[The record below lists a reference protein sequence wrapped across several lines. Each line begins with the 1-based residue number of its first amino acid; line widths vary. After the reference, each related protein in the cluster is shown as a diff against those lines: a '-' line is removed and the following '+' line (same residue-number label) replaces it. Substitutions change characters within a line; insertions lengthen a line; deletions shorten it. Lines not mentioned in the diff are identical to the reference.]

1 VARPAKTLQE
11 RVRDRGFLTRR
22 HGGLLAGPLVGP
34 ERLREIQQRWQNE
47 EHEIVRKALEREYEK
62 LVADAG
68 AVEASQNGSAMVRVD
83 REGFSLPPARFFP
96 AMLAHV
102 KGPAAGQ
109 SFKLEPWQRRFVEE
123 FSRVNG
129 RGERIYKRGML
140 GVARGNGKTP
150 LAAGL
155 ALRELVSV
163 SDEPDVILAAA
174 ARDQARV
181 CFEYARGFVESGP
194 LADVLQVGR
203 HEIRNPLN
211 GGVLRTVSADG
222 FVAHGLNPSACVI
235 DELHAWSSGKQV
247 ELFDALD
254 TAVHKRPGAFWLV
267 ITTAGHDKTSL
278 LGRLYASMLD
288 ALELDEKPGFVV
300 GRDEFNGVLMHWY
313 GAADDCDADDRT
325 LWRAVNPARF
335 VTIEALRKQ
344 RNSPSMSRATFAR
357 LHLNAWVAPDVERW
371 IPTDTWERLAGRVE
385 IPEGATVFVGADGSR
400 AYDTTAVAWAAK
412 ARDGRIDVDARVFS
426 VREDVPHH
434 VLHAGGTIDFADV
447 EGFLLEL
454 ASRYDVEEVRFDPR
468 FLERSMEVLAERL
481 RSSAVAPVEPYSNVH
496 RQALAVLERAV
507 LDGTL
512 RHGGDPAVSQQVL
525 AAACDRFDNGD
536 VRRLRKLDRTRPI
549 DAAVALALAVQG
561 ATIEQPGS
569 VYDTRGLIAI

>member
-1 VARPAKTLQE
+1 VARPTKSLAE
-11 RVRDRGFLTRR
+11 RVRDGKFRARD
-22 HGGLLAGPLVGP
+22 HGGLLIGPLVGP
-34 ERLREIQQRWQNE
+34 ERLQEIQRRWQQE
-47 EHEIVRKALEREYEK
+47 DSETVRRALALEYEK
-62 LVADAG
+62 LVAGDGSVQASESRSVALRSAG
-68 AVEASQNGSAMVRVD
+68 
-83 REGFSLPPARFFP
+83 EGFALPLARFFP
-96 AMLAHV
+96 AMFSHV

-109 SFKLEPWQRRFVEE
+109 TFTLEPWQRRFVEE

-129 RGERIYKRGML
+129 DRERIYKRGLL
-140 GVARGNGKTP
+140 GVARGNGKSP
-150 LAAGL
+150 LASGL
-155 ALRELVSV
+155 ALRELLAR

-181 CFEYARGFVESGP
+181 VFEYARGFVESGP

-222 FVAHGLNPSACVI
+222 FVAHGLNPSAVII
-235 DELHAWSSGKQV
+235 DELHAWNSAKQH

-267 ITTAGHDKTSL
+267 ITTAGHEKLSL
-278 LGRLYASMLD
+278 LGRLYGNMLAS
-288 ALELDEKPGFVV
+288 LELDEKPGFVV

-313 GAADDCDADDRT
+313 GADEDADADDRK
-325 LWRAVNPARF
+325 LWRSVNPASF
-335 VTIEALRKQ
+335 VTTEALRKQ

-371 IPTDTWERLAGRVE
+371 IPTDTWERLAGTVE
-385 IPEGATVFVGADGSR
+385 IADGATVFVGADGSR
-400 AYDTTAVAWAAK
+400 AYDTTAIAWAAK
-412 ARDGRIDVDARVFS
+412 APDGRIDVDCRVFS

-434 VLHAGGTIDFADV
+434 VFHAGGTIDFGDV

-454 ASRYDVEEVRFDPR
+454 ASRYDVAEVRFDPR

-481 RSSAVAPVEPYSNVH
+481 PSSAVAPVEPYSNVH
-496 RQALAVLERAV
+496 RQALAALERAV
-507 LDGTL
+507 LEGTL
-512 RHGGDPAVSQQVL
+512 RHSGDPAVSQQVL
-525 AAACDRFDNGD
+525 AAASDRFDNGD

-561 ATIEQPGS
+561 ATIEQPSS
-569 VYDTRGLIAI
+569 VYDTRGVLVL

>member
-1 VARPAKTLQE
+1 
-11 RVRDRGFLTRR
+11 
-22 HGGLLAGPLVGP
+22 LLIGPLVGP
-34 ERLREIQQRWQNE
+34 EPLQEIQRRWQQADSE
-47 EHEIVRKALEREYEK
+47 TVRRALALDYEK
-62 LVADAG
+62 VVAG
-68 AVEASQNGSAMVRVD
+68 NGSMHASESRSAAL
-83 REGFSLPPARFFP
+83 RAAGEGFALPLARFFP
-96 AMLAHV
+96 AMFSHV

-109 SFKLEPWQRRFVEE
+109 AFTLEPWQRRFVEE

-129 RGERIYKRGML
+129 GGERIYKRGML

-155 ALRELVSV
+155 ALRELVSAR
-163 SDEPDVILAAA
+163 DEPDVILAAA

-181 CFEYARGFVESGP
+181 CFEYCRGFVESGH

-222 FVAHGLNPSACVI
+222 FVAHGLNPSAIVI

-278 LGRLYASMLD
+278 LGRLYSSMLT
-288 ALELDEKPGFVV
+288 ALELEERTGFVA
-300 GRDEFNGVLMHWY
+300 GRDEFNGVLLHWY
-313 GAADDCDADDRT
+313 GAAEDADADDRK
-325 LWRAVNPARF
+325 LWRAVNPASF
-335 VTIEALRKQ
+335 VTIDALRKQ
-344 RNSPSMSRATFAR
+344 RNSPSMSRSTFAR

-371 IPTDTWERLAGRVE
+371 IQTDTWDRLAGRVE
-385 IPEGATVFVGADGSR
+385 VPDGATVFVGADGSR
-400 AYDTTAVAWAAK
+400 AYDTTAIAWASK
-412 ARDGRIDVDARVFS
+412 SPDGRVDVDCRVFS
-426 VREDVPHH
+426 VRDDVPHH
-434 VLHAGGTIDFADV
+434 VFHSGGTIDFGDV

-454 ASRYDVEEVRFDPR
+454 ASRYDVGEVRFDPR
-468 FLERSMEVLAERL
+468 FLERSMEVLAARL
-481 RSSAVAPVEPYSNVH
+481 PSSAVAPVEPYSAVH
-496 RQALAVLERAV
+496 RQALAALERAV
-507 LDGTL
+507 LEGTL
-512 RHGGDPAVSQQVL
+512 RHPGDPAVSQQVL
-525 AAACDRFDNGD
+525 AAASDRFDNGD

-569 VYDTRGLIAI
+569 VYDRRGLLVL

>member
-1 VARPAKTLQE
+1 VARPAKSLQE
-11 RVRDRGFLTRR
+11 RVRDRSFLARR

-34 ERLREIQQRWQNE
+34 EPLREIQRRWQQE
-47 EHEIVRKALEREYEK
+47 RDEIVRRALEREYEK
-62 LVADAG
+62 LVAARSSL
-68 AVEASQNGSAMVRVD
+68 EASHSRSATLRAAG
-83 REGFSLPPARFFP
+83 EGFDLPVAHCFP
-96 AMLAHV
+96 AFLSHV

-109 SFKLEPWQRRFVEE
+109 QFTLEPWQRRFVEE

-129 RGERIYKRGML
+129 ECERIYKRGLL
-140 GVARGNGKTP
+140 GVARGNGKSP
-150 LAAGL
+150 LASGL
-155 ALRELVSV
+155 ALRELVAR

-181 CFEYARGFVESGP
+181 VFEYARGFVESGP

-222 FVAHGLNPSACVI
+222 FVAHGLNPSAVII
-235 DELHAWSSGKQV
+235 DELHAWNSAKQH

-267 ITTAGHDKTSL
+267 ITTAGHEKLSL
-278 LGRLYASMLD
+278 LGRLYANML
-288 ALELDEKPGFVV
+288 ASLELEEKPGFVV

-313 GAADDCDADDRT
+313 GADEDADVDDRK
-325 LWRAVNPARF
+325 LWRAVNPASF
-335 VTIEALRKQ
+335 VTIDALRKQ

-371 IPTDTWERLAGRVE
+371 IPTDTWERLAGRVT
-385 IPEGATVFVGADGSR
+385 IPDGATVFVGADGSR
-400 AYDTTAVAWAAK
+400 AYDTTAVAWATK
-412 ARDGRIDVDARVFS
+412 AADGRIDVDARVFS
-426 VREDVPHH
+426 VRDDVPHH
-434 VLHAGGTIDFADV
+434 VLHTGGTIDFSDV

-454 ASRYDVEEVRFDPR
+454 ASRYDVREVRFDPR
-468 FLERSMEVLAERL
+468 FLERSMEVLAARL
-481 RSSAVAPVEPYSNVH
+481 ASSSVAPVEPYSGAH
-496 RQALAVLERAV
+496 RQALAALERAV
-507 LDGTL
+507 LEGTL
-512 RHGGDPAVSQQVL
+512 RHPGDPAISQQVL

-536 VRRLRKLDRTRPI
+536 VRRLRKLDRRRPI

-561 ATIEQPGS
+561 ATIEAPGS
-569 VYDTRGLIAI
+569 VYDTRGVIAI

>member
-1 VARPAKTLQE
+1 
-11 RVRDRGFLTRR
+11 
-22 HGGLLAGPLVGP
+22 LLAGRLVGP
-34 ERLREIQQRWQNE
+34 ERLREVQGRWQTE
-47 EHEIVRKALEREYEK
+47 TDEVVRRALEREYEK
-62 LVADAG
+62 LVARNG
-68 AVEASQNGSAMVRVD
+68 IAVASQSPAKPLHATGEGS
-83 REGFSLPPARFFP
+83 SLTVSRFFP
-96 AMLAHV
+96 AMFSHV

-109 SFKLEPWQRRFVEE
+109 PFKLEPWQRRFVEE
-123 FSRVNG
+123 FSRANRG
-129 RGERIYKRGML
+129 GERVYKRGVL

-155 ALRELVSV
+155 ALRELVSA

-194 LADVLQVGR
+194 LADVLHVGR

-254 TAVHKRPGAFWLV
+254 TAVHKRPCAFWLV

-278 LGRLYASMLD
+278 LGRLYASML
-288 ALELDEKPGFVV
+288 ASLELDEKPGFVL

-313 GAADDCDADDRT
+313 GAAEDADADDRK
-325 LWRAVNPARF
+325 LWRAVNPASF
-335 VTIEALRKQ
+335 VTTEALRKQ
-344 RNSPSMSRATFAR
+344 RNSPSMSRSTFAR

-371 IPTDTWERLAGRVE
+371 IVTESWERLAGRVE
-385 IPEGATVFVGADGSR
+385 IPDGGTVFVGADGSR
-400 AYDTTAVAWAAK
+400 AYDTTAIAWAAK
-412 ARDGRIDVDARVFS
+412 GLDGRIDIDARVFS
-426 VREDVPHH
+426 VRDDVPHH
-434 VLHAGGTIDFADV
+434 VLHWGTIDFSDV
-447 EGFLLEL
+447 EAFLLEL
-454 ASRYDVEEVRFDPR
+454 ASRYEVREVRFDPR
-468 FLERSMEVLAERL
+468 FLERSMEVLASRL
-481 RSSAVAPVEPYSNVH
+481 RRSAVAPVEPYTNAH
-496 RQALAVLERAV
+496 RQALAALERAV
-507 LDGTL
+507 LEGTL
-512 RHGGDPAVSQQVL
+512 RHPGDPAISQQVL

-561 ATIEQPGS
+561 ATIEAPGS
-569 VYDTRGLIAI
+569 VYDRRGMIVL

>member
-1 VARPAKTLQE
+1 VARPSKSLQE
-11 RVRDRGFLTRR
+11 RVRHRTFLARR
-22 HGGLLAGPLVGP
+22 HAGLLAGPLVSSEELARVQAAWQASALGS
-34 ERLREIQQRWQNE
+34 ERRALALDFERA
-47 EHEIVRKALEREYEK
+47 VRTVRGDVAPVGGRGGMTATAPADFFARC
-62 LVADAG
+62 LV
-68 AVEASQNGSAMVRVD
+68 
-83 REGFSLPPARFFP
+83 
-96 AMLAHV
+96 HT
-102 KGPAAGQ
+102 KGPAAGTP
-109 SFKLEPWQRRFVEE
+109 FRLEPWQRRFVEE
-123 FSRVNG
+123 FSRLNG
-129 RGERIYKRGML
+129 GGERIYKRGML

-155 ALRELVSV
+155 ALRELVSA

-194 LADVLQVGR
+194 LTDVLHVGR

-235 DELHAWSSGKQV
+235 DELHAWSSGKQL

-278 LGRLYASMLD
+278 LGRLYASMLE
-288 ALELDEKPGFVV
+288 ALELDEKPGFVA

-313 GAADDCDADDRT
+313 GAVADCDADDRK
-325 LWRAVNPARF
+325 LWRAVNPASF
-335 VTIEALRKQ
+335 VTTEALRKQ
-344 RNSPSMSRATFAR
+344 RNSPSMSRSTFAR
-357 LHLNAWVAPDVERW
+357 LHLNAWVAPDAERW
-371 IPTDTWERLAGRVE
+371 LATDRWERLAGRVE
-385 IPEGATVFVGADGSR
+385 IPDGATVFVGADGSR
-400 AYDTTAVAWAAK
+400 AYDTTAIAWATK
-412 ARDGRIDVDARVFS
+412 AADGRIDVDCRVFS

-454 ASRYDVEEVRFDPR
+454 ASRYDLREVRFDPR
-468 FLERSMEVLAERL
+468 FLERSMEVVAMRL
-481 RSSAVAPVEPYSNVH
+481 PRSAVAPVEPYTNAH
-496 RQALAVLERAV
+496 RQALAALERAV
-507 LDGTL
+507 LEGTL
-512 RHGGDPAVSQQVL
+512 RHPGDPAISQQVL

-561 ATIEQPGS
+561 ATIEQPRS
-569 VYDTRGLIAI
+569 VYETRGVLVIDLWA